1 MTNDTD
7 IQILEGRGGT
17 CIIWAGL
24 TAIRLDEDD
33 MYELYSKLTDYLI
46 EKGRIILK
54 SEIEKVRQK

>member
-1 MTNDTD
+1 MTNDTN

-24 TAIRLDEDD
+24 TAIRLDEDG
-33 MYELYSKLTDYLI
+33 MYELYSKLTDSLI

-54 SEIEKVRQK
+54 SEIEKVKQK